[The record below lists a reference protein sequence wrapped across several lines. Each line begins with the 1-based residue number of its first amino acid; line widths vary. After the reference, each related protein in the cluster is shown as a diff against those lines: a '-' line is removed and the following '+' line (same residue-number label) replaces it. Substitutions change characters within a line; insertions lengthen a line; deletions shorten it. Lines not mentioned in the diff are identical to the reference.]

1 MNLVILFLNSI
12 TVFEPCFSIFD
23 IISNIPKTCLNS
35 SYQMMKSKIVLKF
48 LAGIVAFVL
57 LLMFLM
63 AVIVE
68 PLVREKIQTSFNKN
82 SSDYLLKID
91 KVHISIIHS
100 GIELENIILSSKHV
114 HGDIPDLT
122 GEIASVNFKGI
133 KLVKALFKNE
143 FDIREVTI
151 FNSRIK
157 GKISFPK
164 KANPPKISSL
174 NVRIDS
180 LFFDKLVVEIKD
192 SATAQAYSIKD
203 GVLKIYDIQIG
214 KRDIL
219 SPKILTKFDFDVQE
233 LHSVSADSMYT
244 ITAIG
249 TSYSANSKTLKVGN
263 FSIHPNYKDYAFTS
277 RYKFETD
284 RIEADLNSIYFHNFS
299 AVNYLKT
306 RSIVSSYIEIGKME
320 LNAFRDNRKEFRHI
334 NKLAF
339 QDMIYNYP
347 GTIDIDS
354 VGIVNGNITYIEHAM
369 EATEPGVITF
379 NELNAKIYKIS
390 NDTIYKGGNVFL
402 ELHAKALIMDKG
414 KMTVSLKSKLFDNRN
429 TFSVDG
435 ILSGMDVNELNP
447 MLEKN
452 AFIYT
457 TSGKIDKMKF
467 QFTANNTKAKGTMT
481 LLYHGLD
488 VTMKNKR
495 TDDTTSVKS
504 WVLSI
509 LANKMIIDSNP
520 VPGEKVRIGMIDQD
534 RDPERFLFNYC
545 FKSILSGIKSS
556 LEKAPT
562 KRNK

>member
-1 MNLVILFLNSI
+1 
-12 TVFEPCFSIFD
+12 
-23 IISNIPKTCLNS
+23 
-35 SYQMMKSKIVLKF
+35 MMKSKIVLKF